1 MFSGQDHTFM
11 SRALALAHQGLT
23 TTTPNPRVGCVI
35 VKDGLVIG
43 EGFHKKAGEPH
54 AEVLALLAA
63 RAQVGADGLVAAT
76 VYLTLEPCAHFGRT
90 PPCVTA
96 LIEARVA
103 RVLVAMSDPNPLV
116 SGRGLEALR
125 HAGIDVRC
133 GLLQSEAEEL
143 NLGFISRM
151 TRGRPWVR
159 SKLAATLDGKTAL
172 NNGQSQWITSAAARA
187 DAHAWRARS
196 CAVLT
201 GAGTVLADNPRL
213 TVREVGTSRQ
223 PLRIIVDSQLKTPLD
238 AAIVGEHANEVM
250 IFTAAAEAQKKQDW
264 LGLGAEVIELPNE
277 YGKVDLP
284 ALFEHL
290 GQRGLNEITVE
301 AGAKLN
307 AALWQEDCLDELLI
321 YVAPSIMGPGRPLFE
336 LPELQSLGELPHWR
350 FVEAEFIGADCRLR
364 LRKS

>member
-11 SRALALAHQGLT
+11 SRALALAYRGLN

-63 RAQVGADGLVAAT
+63 RAQVGADGLVGAT

-143 NLGFISRM
+143 NRGFI
-151 TRGRPWVR
+151 
-159 SKLAATLDGKTAL
+159 
-172 NNGQSQWITSAAARA
+172 
-187 DAHAWRARS
+187 
-196 CAVLT
+196 
-201 GAGTVLADNPRL
+201 
-213 TVREVGTSRQ
+213 
-223 PLRIIVDSQLKTPLD
+223 
-238 AAIVGEHANEVM
+238 
-250 IFTAAAEAQKKQDW
+250 
-264 LGLGAEVIELPNE
+264 
-277 YGKVDLP
+277 
-284 ALFEHL
+284 
-290 GQRGLNEITVE
+290 
-301 AGAKLN
+301 
-307 AALWQEDCLDELLI
+307 
-321 YVAPSIMGPGRPLFE
+321 
-336 LPELQSLGELPHWR
+336 
-350 FVEAEFIGADCRLR
+350 
-364 LRKS
+364 

>member
-11 SRALALAHQGLT
+11 SRALALAYRGLNT
-23 TTTPNPRVGCVI
+23 TMPNPRVGCVI

-63 RAQVGADGLVAAT
+63 RAEVGADGLVAAT

-125 HAGIDVRC
+125 HVGIDVRC

-159 SKLAATLDGKTAL
+159 SKLATTLDGKTAL
-172 NNGQSQWITSAAARA
+172 SNGQSQWITSAAARA

-213 TVREVGTSRQ
+213 TVREVETSRQ

-277 YGKVDLP
+277 DGKVDLP

-290 GQRGLNEITVE
+290 GRRGLNEITIE

-307 AALWQEDCLDELLI
+307 TALWQEDCLDELLI

-336 LPELQSLGELPHWR
+336 LPELQSLSELPHWR
-350 FVEAEFIGADCRLR
+350 FVEAELIGADCRLR

>member
-11 SRALALAHQGLT
+11 SRALALAYRGLN

-43 EGFHKKAGEPH
+43 EGFHKKVGEPH

-125 HAGIDVRC
+125 HVGIDVRC

-159 SKLAATLDGKTAL
+159 SKLATTLDGKTAL
-172 NNGQSQWITSAAARA
+172 SNGQSQWITSAAARA

-213 TVREVGTSRQ
+213 TVREVETSRQ

-264 LGLGAEVIELPNE
+264 LALGAEVIELPNE
-277 YGKVDLP
+277 DGKVDLP

-290 GQRGLNEITVE
+290 GRRGLNEITIE

-307 AALWQEDCLDELLI
+307 TALWQEDCLDELLI

-336 LPELQSLGELPHWR
+336 LPELQSLSELPHWR
-350 FVEAEFIGADCRLR
+350 FVEAELIGADCRLR